1 MRKSLLIILLCMSSV
16 VLAFGD
22 RSVRDDRWTDKYD
35 NLFRKYTKHYFGPH
49 IDWHWFKAQAIV
61 ESSLKSKV
69 KSNKGAVGLM
79 QILPSTY
86 DEIRD
91 DLPYLA
97 DITQPRW
104 NIAAGIFYDRKLYRR
119 WKDKGEFQTQDLPAL
134 TFGSY
139 NAGFGRMLRAVSRAK
154 RKNDKVAR
162 WEQVEPYAPKQT
174 RDYVQR
180 IHQLMAD
187 AETIKR

>member
-1 MRKSLLIILLCMSSV
+1 
-16 VLAFGD
+16 
-22 RSVRDDRWTDKYD
+22 
-35 NLFRKYTKHYFGPH
+35 
-49 IDWHWFKAQAIV
+49 
-61 ESSLKSKV
+61 
-69 KSNKGAVGLM
+69 
-79 QILPSTY
+79 LPSTY
-86 DEIRD
+86 GEIRD

-139 NAGFGRMLRAVSRAK
+139 NAGFGRILRAVSRAK

-162 WEQVEPYAPKQT
+162 WEQVKPYAPKQT